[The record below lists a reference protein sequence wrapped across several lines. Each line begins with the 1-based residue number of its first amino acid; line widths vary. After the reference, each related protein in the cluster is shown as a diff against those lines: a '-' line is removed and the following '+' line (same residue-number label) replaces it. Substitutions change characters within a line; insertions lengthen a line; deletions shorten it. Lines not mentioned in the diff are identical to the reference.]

1 MSALSFRAVKTYRY
15 PLARPTTMAFDS
27 ETILWITK
35 YGVRLCCFIVCFQGP
50 VVSRQS
56 AVESK
61 GFWWGAEIILLRAS
75 EPNDRLLECYRNSI
89 SPGLDSEIFV

>member
-1 MSALSFRAVKTYRY
+1 MSALCFRAVKTFWY
-15 PLARPTTMAFDS
+15 PLARPTTMAFDF

-56 AVESK
+56 VVESK
-61 GFWWGAEIILLRAS
+61 GFWWGAKIILLRAL
-75 EPNDRLLECYRNSI
+75 ELNDRLLERYRNSI
-89 SPGLDSEIFV
+89 SSGLDSETFV